1 MIEIERFDPFN
12 NRLCR
17 NVRNALSESFKKV
30 LEQNKMQPARRVSG
44 FFLNDPL
51 PACVT
56 AYIDQRLAAYEQVLA
71 DVRKHQLDD
80 PLGIAVAIWDR
91 RLFFETH
98 EYLEQRWMT
107 AQGDEK
113 KLLQAIIR
121 AAGAYVHL
129 EQGNLIG
136 AQRIAAKAVAVL
148 EVHQDRL
155 TPYADPQLLLAKL
168 RSLDPMPPTLAG
180 TAGPGNQ
187 LIHMEQ
193 FTQTQIDALSKRV
206 APDRFSTGQSN
217 RELHIKDISP
227 HRGKLPA
234 GIIWPVTT
242 EEVSS
247 ILAYTYAEGIPVT
260 PWGAGTSTE
269 GNPLPMHG
277 GLVMDM
283 TRMDRIITI
292 RPQDL
297 QADVQPGVFRKTLNA
312 HTGRSGLFFPPDP
325 GADATIGGMIAN
337 NASGV
342 QTIKYGATRDYVMRL
357 VVVLPDGRVIHT
369 GGKAHKSSSGY
380 DLTRLFVGSEGT
392 LGVVTEATL
401 KLAGI
406 PIAHLAATVTFETLE
421 EASQTVAVLM
431 GSGLAPA
438 ALELLTPEL
447 IALMNREKNLGIA
460 EKPSLFC
467 EFHGVS
473 DAALNETAALAEE
486 LCRDGGALD
495 FKTGV
500 KERKRKELWRARHEA
515 WETIHRAFPGRET
528 LIVDAAVPIS
538 SYPQMVIFSQQQL
551 DEKKAV
557 GFVFGHAGDGN
568 LHVVMVG
575 DPADDGE
582 WASLEEINDNIV
594 HRAVEVGGTCTG
606 EHGIGIGK
614 RKFMQLE
621 HGEGY
626 GLMKQIKVLMDPKG
640 LMNPGKM
647 FL

>member
-1 MIEIERFDPFN
+1 
-12 NRLCR
+12 
-17 NVRNALSESFKKV
+17 
-30 LEQNKMQPARRVSG
+30 
-44 FFLNDPL
+44 
-51 PACVT
+51 
-56 AYIDQRLAAYEQVLA
+56 
-71 DVRKHQLDD
+71 
-80 PLGIAVAIWDR
+80 
-91 RLFFETH
+91 
-98 EYLEQRWMT
+98 
-107 AQGDEK
+107 
-113 KLLQAIIR
+113 
-121 AAGAYVHL
+121 
-129 EQGNLIG
+129 
-136 AQRIAAKAVAVL
+136 
-148 EVHQDRL
+148 
-155 TPYADPQLLLAKL
+155 
-168 RSLDPMPPTLAG
+168 
-180 TAGPGNQ
+180 
-187 LIHMEQ
+187 MEQ
-193 FTQTQIDALSKRV
+193 FTPAQLDALCALVS
-206 APDRFSTGQSN
+206 PDRFSTGQSN
-217 RELHIKDISP
+217 RELHIRDISP

-234 GIIWPVTT
+234 GIIWPTST
-242 EEVSS
+242 EEVSV
-247 ILAYTYAEGIPVT
+247 ILKYAYGEGIPVT

-269 GNPLPMHG
+269 GNPLPVRG

-283 TRMDRIITI
+283 TRMDRVLAI

-312 HTGRSGLFFPPDP
+312 QTGRSGLFFPPDP

-342 QTIKYGATRDYVMRL
+342 QTIKYGATKDYVMRL

-406 PIAHLAATVTFETLE
+406 PVAHMAATVTFDTLQA
-421 EASQTVAVLM
+421 ASETVAVLI

-447 IALMNREKNLGIA
+447 IALMNREKQLGLV

-467 EFHGVS
+467 EFHGIS
-473 DAALNETAALAEE
+473 DVALSETAALAEE

-500 KERKRKELWRARHEA
+500 SENERKELWRARHEA

-538 SYPQMVIFSQQQL
+538 SYPQMVVFSQQQL
-551 DEKKAV
+551 DEKNAV

-575 DPADDGE
+575 DPANTGE
-582 WASLEEINDNIV
+582 WAALEAINHSIV

-614 RKFMQLE
+614 RQFMQLE
-621 HGEGY
+621 HGGGY
-626 GLMKQIKVLMDPKG
+626 DLMKQIKDLIDPKG